1 MLFLLIVCLIVVG
14 VAYGLRLHYQ
24 HKGKAPSELKTGVQV
39 LTDPESVVKDLE
51 K

>member
-1 MLFLLIVCLIVVG
+1 MLFLLLVCLVMVIIG
-14 VAYGLRLHYQ
+14 YGLYVHYS

-39 LTDPESVVKDLE
+39 LTDPESMVKDLE